1 MTCAATREMIMPKS
15 PSLTR
20 ALRLLCSMASALLLI
35 LVTNAAHAV
44 GTLTITNTSPQEN
57 DGRWKLHVTMN
68 MGRLADIPHVPMIFR
83 FTPTVLYERA
93 LEDKTGDKPV
103 LNRKPLVNQ
112 TPINES
118 MDVGF
123 SDGSGKVF
131 PTTKFDFMLRRDR
144 GYEAGE
150 YDFVVI
156 RSSDGA
162 QIGQKQRIK
171 LLGDNPVIDRRA
183 MVFVA
188 DKKEKKPETKPAEAD
203 AAATAAPE
211 AEEPV
216 ASPTSEPTEEAPA
229 PPPVEPKQG
238 GCGCRVAGGQE
249 SAAAGM
255 AGLGLAA
262 LLARRRR
269 ASRARE

>member
-1 MTCAATREMIMPKS
+1 MIMPKS
-15 PSLTR
+15 HSLAR
-20 ALRLLCSMASALLLI
+20 ALRLLCSIASALLLV

-44 GTLTITNTSPQEN
+44 GTLTITNTSPQES

-83 FTPTVLYERA
+83 FTPTVLYERS

-156 RSSDGA
+156 RSSDGV

-188 DKKEKKPETKPAEAD
+188 DKKEKKPEAKPAAAD
-203 AAATAAPE
+203 AAAAAAPE
-211 AEEPV
+211 APEEEP
-216 ASPTSEPTEEAPA
+216 AATPASEPTEEAPA

-249 SAAAGM
+249 SAAAGI
-255 AGLGLAA
+255 AGLGLAV

-269 ASRARE
+269 LSRARE